1 MRATTVG
8 DLIEGGVR
16 TTRQCQWCNDFADV
30 DLRKIAMAKGASF
43 SLVDRLPIC
52 TNGDCLGMVRFQVHQ
67 GMRRDWLMTAAGDA
81 RFQAHSDW
89 MFSYRQVLLR
99 KKRQQAAQTTKG
111 RHPEG

>member
-1 MRATTVG
+1 MKPTTVG
-8 DLIEGGVR
+8 DLIDSGVR
-16 TTRQCQWCNDFADV
+16 TTRHCQWCKEFAEV
-30 DLRKIAMAKGASF
+30 DLHKIAAAKGAIF

-52 TNGDCLGMVRFQVHQ
+52 TNGDCLGMVRFQVHL
-67 GMRRDWLMTAAGDA
+67 GMRKSWLMTAAGDA
-81 RFQAHSDW
+81 RLKAHSDW